1 VPTARR
7 RDDIRLLMGA
17 TLLVLAVG
25 GLLFVGIYFSTR
37 GGNSPTCPPQLPV
50 GSVDSIRSEVQS
62 GPYFAT
68 GGGQCSFLLA
78 LDGGD
83 IVAYKLHPRGQ
94 SCTIKP
100 KGDGFECDGK
110 LVDRAD
116 LAQYPTSI
124 QSQHGTDILIVN
136 LGPVQSI
143 GSTTASTG

>member
-7 RDDIRLLMGA
+7 RDDIKLLMGA

-25 GLLFVGIYFSTR
+25 GLLFAGIYFTTR
-37 GGNSPTCPPQLPV
+37 GGKSPTCGQLQA
-50 GSVDSIRSEVQS
+50 GSVDDIRSRVQA
-62 GPYFAT
+62 GPYFDT
-68 GGGQCSFLLA
+68 GGGTCSFLLA

-100 KGDGFECDGK
+100 KDDGFECDGK

-116 LAQYPTSI
+116 LEQYPTSI
-124 QSQHGTDILIVN
+124 QSINGTDILIVD
-136 LGPVQSI
+136 LGSGQSSA
-143 GSTTASTG
+143 STTTSTG

>member
-1 VPTARR
+1 
-7 RDDIRLLMGA
+7 MGA

-25 GLLFVGIYFSTR
+25 GLLFAGIYFTTR
-37 GGNSPTCPPQLPV
+37 GGQSPTCPSQLPV
-50 GSVDSIRSEVQS
+50 GSVDDIRSRVQA
-62 GPYFAT
+62 GPYFDT
-68 GGGQCSFLLA
+68 GGGTCSFLLA

-100 KGDGFECDGK
+100 KGDGFVCDGK

-116 LAQYPTSI
+116 LQQYPTSI

-136 LGPVQSI
+136 LAPDQP
-143 GSTTASTG
+143 TASAPTGTG